1 MKREL
6 ACWLLSKGMGEGS
19 SITPWLFK
27 AGSQFLIDYKY
38 PLHIYLELSRS
49 CNYQCNMCAREKHD
63 HGYMPIGL
71 VAKVVEESAHYGPT
85 SFSLHL
91 YGEPLLSP
99 NLENA
104 IKIIKNV
111 NKKNVI
117 SLTTNGSL
125 LNPEISTKLVNLKVD
140 VVYVSIP
147 SLDVL
152 RYTQMTGFKGVLGD
166 VAGQMINLLDIR
178 KVRKNPKVIARVFEE
193 VGNGHTCIVPLCDR
207 MDFRK
212 YHNFG
217 GNNSKHTKYSLNNRY
232 PCYHP
237 WFTLA
242 VTYNGEVN
250 VCCSDYYGQLFYG
263 NLYTNNTLAKI
274 WKSKG
279 IQTLRELHLKNK
291 LQGWGKCAGCDVWNV
306 KPDMFYNWQKG

>member
-6 ACWLLSKGMGEGS
+6 ACWLLSKGMGEGGNL
-19 SITPWLFK
+19 IPWLRK
-27 AGSQFLIDYKY
+27 AGSQFLIDYNF
-38 PLHIYLELSRS
+38 PIHIYLELSRS
-49 CNYQCNMCAREKHD
+49 CNYNCRMCAREKND
-63 HGYMPIGL
+63 NGYMPLGL
-71 VAKVVEESAHYGPT
+71 ASRVVEECGHYGPT

-99 NLENA
+99 NLENV
-104 IKIIKNV
+104 IKIIKQV
-111 NKKNVI
+111 NPKNVI
-117 SLTTNGSL
+117 LLTTNGSL
-125 LNPEISTKLVNLKVD
+125 LIPEICKMLVKHQVD

-147 SLDVL
+147 SLEVM
-152 RYTQMTGFKGVLGD
+152 RYFEMTGCKGVWGD
-166 VAGQMINLLDIR
+166 VVGKMTGLLELR
-178 KVRKNPKVIARVFEE
+178 ENNHKPKVIARVFEE
-193 VGNGHTCIVPLCDR
+193 VGNGHNMIVPLCDR

-217 GNNSKHTKYSLNNRY
+217 GNNTKHTQYKLNNRY

-242 VTYNGEVN
+242 VTYNGDVN

-263 NLYTNNTLAKI
+263 NLYQNNSLAKI

-279 IQTLRELHLKNK
+279 IQSLREIHLKNK
-291 LQGWGKCAGCDVWNV
+291 LQGWGKCANCDVWNV
-306 KPDMFYNWQKG
+306 KPDIFYNWQKG